1 MSSKT
6 AAIVMPTKGGEPLTG
21 DAVEVKPMAGG
32 GLALAPAPLSGG
44 RRRKSRRMTKK
55 MLKMIKGMPKAKLA
69 KLMKG
74 GEGME
79 GMEGAEEGA
88 GRKRRGKKTARKSR
102 RHGLLY

>member
-6 AAIVMPTKGGEPLTG
+6 AAIVVPTKGGEPLTG

-32 GLALAPAPLSGG
+32 GLALSPASITGG
-44 RRRKSRRMTKK
+44 RRKSRRMTKK
-55 MLKMIKGMPKAKLA
+55 MLKMIKGMSKAKLA

-79 GMEGAEEGA
+79 GEGAEVG
-88 GRKRRGKKTARKSR
+88 GRKRKGKKTARKSR